1 MAESEGEVVFGSLQ
15 EELEY
20 WKEKAL
26 EYRQSLEEVRAEFAD
41 FQESSR
47 ELEGELE
54 AQLDQVEKSNKD
66 LLHRV
71 TRLDDENEGLKNKLE
86 SQQAEA
92 YVTISTL
99 QEERVELLALK
110 DALQKYIRQLEQSN
124 DDLER
129 GKRVTVSSLED
140 FEAKLNQAFE
150 RNAILE
156 NELDEKQR
164 LAEMCQR
171 LKDEVKE
178 LHSELNRKHRRMGS
192 NEGLEQPEPAPHE
205 GPTTPTVTS
214 TPRVPPSGALTS
226 TSSRPHPSTPLI
238 HTHNNAVTEGNN
250 TPRTA
255 FTGIQNY
262 TPSTRISA
270 LNMVGDLLRK
280 VGALES
286 RLASCRTHISTKD
299 SRRANSPAGDSPKVK
314 RIHVQNKYNGDP
326 TSSVGF
332 TKVTV

>member
-1 MAESEGEVVFGSLQ
+1 MADSEGDVAFGSLQ

-26 EYRQSLEEVRAEFAD
+26 EYRQSLEEARAEFAD
-41 FQESSR
+41 FQESSG

-71 TRLDDENEGLKNKLE
+71 TRLEDENEGLKAKLE
-86 SQQAEA
+86 SEQAEA

-178 LHSELNRKHRRMGS
+178 LHSELNRKHRRTCS
-192 NEGLEQPEPAPHE
+192 DEGLEQPNSAPNEEPATSAVP
-205 GPTTPTVTS
+205 S
-214 TPRVPPSGALTS
+214 TPRIPPSPGALS
-226 TSSRPHPSTPLI
+226 PSSPHIPPPSALI
-238 HTHNNAVTEGNN
+238 RTRNNKLTEAG

-299 SRRANSPAGDSPKVK
+299 GRRDNSPAGETPKVK
-314 RIHVQNKYNGDP
+314 RIHVQNKYNADP